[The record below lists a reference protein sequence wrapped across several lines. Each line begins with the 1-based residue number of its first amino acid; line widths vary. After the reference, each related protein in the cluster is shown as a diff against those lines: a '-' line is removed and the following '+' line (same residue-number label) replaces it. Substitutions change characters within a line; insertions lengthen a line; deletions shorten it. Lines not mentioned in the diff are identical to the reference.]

1 VIRDLAVTRRATGR
15 RLSVVAG
22 AGALL
27 LAGFVAYSE
36 SIPALGVYDG
46 AWMLLWGTVAVAMVA
61 PLVWRWSR
69 QRSLAV
75 VAAAALAGCWMPIVI
90 SALRYHIPIL
100 ARLKGAWVLAG
111 AGIVGLATPLGVAC
125 LWLAVR
131 EHRPP
136 GE

>member
-1 VIRDLAVTRRATGR
+1 MIRDLAVTRRATGR